1 MSNQELELI
10 RELSSGIN
18 EHQSAKLYKSEN
30 MIEYEADFELSYSDI
45 KSLTLALSIV
55 AEFFDVKAVASA
67 KNSHVYGVALAPTLV
82 EAYTKVMDANPID
95 VQNSVIAASEKVDT
109 DFVKMLTSGNLI
121 AAPAFTQNAID
132 YLKHHEIKFVII
144 KTPLSEYKK
153 FKADKVT
160 VTPFGTIVEEPN
172 RKELSKDTFKVASKA
187 KPTVEQIEDAV
198 FAWKI
203 VKYVKS
209 NAVVISKEFKTT
221 AIIQG
226 VHSSAMEMALDY
238 SCDSSKDAIMAV
250 DGYVTPHDI
259 EVAAQGR
266 IAVVILPFATPDL
279 IKLCNKYNIV
289 LISTGFTNN
298 LD

>member
-1 MSNQELELI
+1 MSNEELELI

-18 EHQSAKLYKSEN
+18 EHQCAKLYKSEN
-30 MIEYEADFELSYSDI
+30 MIEYEADFELSYTDI
-45 KSLTLALSIV
+45 KSLTLALSV
-55 AEFFDVKAVASA
+55 VSEFFDVKAVASA
-67 KNSHVYGVALAPTLV
+67 RNSHVYGVALAPTLP
-82 EAYTKVMDANPID
+82 EALNKVVDSNPID
-95 VQNSVIAASEKVDT
+95 VQNSAIAASEKVDT
-109 DFVKMLTSGNLI
+109 DFVKMLTSGNII
-121 AAPAFTQNAID
+121 AAPAFTQNAIE
-132 YLKHHEIKFVII
+132 YLKLHEIRFVII

-172 RKELSKDTFKVASKA
+172 RKELSKDTFKVASQA

-238 SCDSSKDAIMAV
+238 SCDGSKDAVMAV

-259 EVAAQGR
+259 DVAAQGR